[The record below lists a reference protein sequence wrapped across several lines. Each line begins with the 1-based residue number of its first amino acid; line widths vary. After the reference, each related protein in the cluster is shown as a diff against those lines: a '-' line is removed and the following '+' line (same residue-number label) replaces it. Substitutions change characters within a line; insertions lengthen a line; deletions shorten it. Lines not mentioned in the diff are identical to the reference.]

1 MGTIVLSKHRL
12 VLLISEKFS
21 PERKKK
27 KQKTSPRLVKRDNGP
42 LTQSSPYRVLR
53 GYLPQLMFQ
62 GTRSAAQK
70 RWKAVK
76 TTVRGQA
83 DVICDAAYDKQ

>member
-21 PERKKK
+21 PERRK
-27 KQKTSPRLVKRDNGP
+27 KTSPRLVKRDSGP